1 MLSSLKEKILNVKQN
16 VPIFNI
22 EGREKDIKEN
32 ETINLYAGADI
43 LQHFQNQWE
52 DMHQINEHNAKK
64 ADGVAQE
71 ISKVTSRITASKENL
86 SLITHIISNSNL
98 CGNIT
103 NCLENIKTL
112 YTLSDKIERD
122 LINLENLIEEIEFEK
137 LRVQHQY
144 HLQQYEL
151 RKEESLESFKN
162 TLEEAHSKKVAEYE
176 AKKKNVM
183 EQRQKTFQ
191 DAFKSDLE
199 IYKSLG
205 TLPEI
210 NQRKQNG
217 ALLEE
222 IQLDYDPR
230 ELDQFFNENT

>member
-16 VPIFNI
+16 VPIFNTD
-22 EGREKDIKEN
+22 GREIKEK
-32 ETINLYAGADI
+32 ETLNLNAGGDI

-52 DMHQINEHNAKK
+52 EMHQINEHNAKK
-64 ADGVAQE
+64 ADGVAQN
-71 ISKVTSRITASKENL
+71 INKITSRITASKENL
-86 SLITHIISNSNL
+86 SLITHILSTSNL
-98 CGNIT
+98 PGNIA

-112 YTLSDKIERD
+112 YTLSDKIERE
-122 LINLENLIEEIEFEK
+122 LIDLENLIDEVEFEK
-137 LRVQHQY
+137 LKKQHRF

-162 TLEEAHSKKVAEYE
+162 TLEENHSKKVAEYE

-222 IQLDYDPR
+222 IQLDYDPS

>member
-16 VPIFNI
+16 VPLFNT
-22 EGREKDIKEN
+22 EGKEIKEK
-32 ETINLYAGADI
+32 EAINLYAGADI

-52 DMHQINEHNAKK
+52 ELHQINEDNAKK
-64 ADGVAQE
+64 AEIVAQD
-71 ISKVTSRITASKENL
+71 ITKITSNITCSKENL
-86 SLITHIISNSNL
+86 SLITHILSNSNL
-98 CGNIT
+98 PGNIG
-103 NCLENIKTL
+103 NCLENIKSL
-112 YTLSDKIERD
+112 YTLSDKIESG
-122 LINLENLIEEIEFEK
+122 LIDLENLIDEIEFEK
-137 LRVQHQY
+137 LKVQHQF

-162 TLEEAHSKKVAEYE
+162 TLEENHTRKVAEYE
-176 AKKKNVM
+176 AKKKSVM
-183 EQRQKTFQ
+183 EERQKAFQ

-199 IYKSLG
+199 VYKSLG

-222 IQLDYDPR
+222 IQIDYDPS
-230 ELDQFFNENT
+230 ELDQFFNENS